1 MDGEYSHV
9 SKDRDDLS
17 NIADKLDL
25 IDQIDTHAFLL
36 STHATFT
43 NIGYLL
49 SQKRNLKNFRRR
61 I

>member
-1 MDGEYSHV
+1 MDGEYPHV
-9 SKDRDDLS
+9 SKDRADLS

-25 IDQIDTHAFLL
+25 IDQIDTHAFFL

-43 NIGYLL
+43 NIDYLL